1 MRHGE
6 DRVDRNETKIND
18 DLREDTKTKITAEKY
33 CWYIFV
39 DSVIWYRLMIE
50 QKSFGY
56 ETIENEK
63 NLLSSKLHVKSMW
76 NKNVKPLQVT
86 GNEPVSNHLRRFSYI
101 FFLSFL

>member
-18 DLREDTKTKITAEKY
+18 DLRADTKTKITAEKY

-56 ETIENEK
+56 ETIGNEK

-76 NKNVKPLQVT
+76 NKNVKPLQVI

-101 FFLSFL
+101 FFLSFS